1 MAKDHLRL
9 IAELHEICDRNLA
22 KGALTCLYDEVVV
35 LVARHL
41 KADVCSIYL
50 FEEKSQKLRLSATV
64 GLKFDREKPVE
75 LGLSEGLVGRCL
87 ETRRPVVEKIGS
99 RNPHFKAVPGIE
111 EEKYDAYLAVPMLMG
126 DTRIGV
132 LMLQRGKNR
141 HFLEKDVMAVR
152 AVSSQLAYL
161 IENARLHQ
169 SLQGQIGPDA
179 PAGLSPGAAQASAAE
194 ARGGELRIISGRVAC
209 EGVAYGESRRWITR
223 QVSEILADFGSQTRT
238 IEDYE
243 KAVEASQKQIEALE
257 RSVEKEVMDQGL
269 AIFSG
274 HLMIL
279 RDRLFHDR
287 VRGSVKAGAHPARA
301 VVETAEQFAKLFT
314 QAGSQLV
321 REKVHDLEDITRRV
335 LHNLLGAKRV
345 EGPLKG
351 HIVIAETIF
360 PSELLRIASEK
371 AAGVLLVSGG
381 VTSHVAIL
389 ARSVRL
395 PLMIVDDDRL
405 LSVADGTPVLLDGE
419 QHRVVFHPE
428 KTLVHQRLKRSAP
441 FFHWSSKGGETLTAD
456 GVRVEILANVNLL
469 SDVKHGKEAKAEGIG
484 LFRSEFLFLF
494 RNTMPSEE
502 EQVDIYRRILL
513 EMDHRPVT
521 LRTLDLGG
529 DKLGHL
535 YGNHRENNP
544 ALGLRS
550 VRFTLQHRDLFL
562 VQARAMLRAGVG
574 HDLRIMFPMIGS
586 IEEMNESRS
595 VVRQAQQELAEEG
608 LPYHEKPLLGSMI
621 EVPSVVPILDDLAAQ
636 CDFFSIGTNDLVQ
649 YLLAVDRTNERVASW
664 YLPHHPG
671 VLRTLNEILVSCLRQ
686 RMKVSVCGDL
696 AHESAFIPFLL
707 GIGVRSLSLDADYIP
722 RVREVVTKIKIS
734 QVEKEVKEI
743 LALSSVREI
752 AYRMGFDYT
761 PLSPES

>member
-1 MAKDHLRL
+1 MA
-9 IAELHEICDRNLA
+9 
-22 KGALTCLYDEVVV
+22 
-35 LVARHL
+35 
-41 KADVCSIYL
+41 
-50 FEEKSQKLRLSATV
+50 F
-64 GLKFDREKPVE
+64 
-75 LGLSEGLVGRCL
+75 
-87 ETRRPVVEKIGS
+87 
-99 RNPHFKAVPGIE
+99 
-111 EEKYDAYLAVPMLMG
+111 
-126 DTRIGV
+126 
-132 LMLQRGKNR
+132 
-141 HFLEKDVMAVR
+141 
-152 AVSSQLAYL
+152 
-161 IENARLHQ
+161 
-169 SLQGQIGPDA
+169 
-179 PAGLSPGAAQASAAE
+179 
-194 ARGGELRIISGRVAC
+194 
-209 EGVAYGESRRWITR
+209 GESRRWITR
-223 QVSEILADFGSQTRT
+223 QVDEILNDFGAQAHSL
-238 IEDYE
+238 EDYD
-243 KAVEASQKQIEALE
+243 KAVEASQRQIEALE

-279 RDRLFHDR
+279 KDRLFHDG
-287 VRGSVKAGAHPARA
+287 VRSRVKAGAHPARA
-301 VVETAEQFAKLFT
+301 VVDTAEQFAKLFT

-395 PLMIVDDDRL
+395 PLMIVDDERL

-428 KTLVHQRLKRSAP
+428 KSLIQQRLKRSAP

-502 EQVDIYRRILL
+502 EQVDLYRRILQ

-535 YGNHRENNP
+535 YGAHRENNP

-562 VQARAMLRAGVG
+562 VQVRAMLRAGFG

-671 VLRTLNEILVSCLRQ
+671 VLRTLNDILVSCLRQ

-722 RVREVVTKIKIS
+722 RVRELVTKVKIS

-743 LALSSVREI
+743 LGLCSVREI
-752 AYRMGFDYT
+752 AYRMGFDYA